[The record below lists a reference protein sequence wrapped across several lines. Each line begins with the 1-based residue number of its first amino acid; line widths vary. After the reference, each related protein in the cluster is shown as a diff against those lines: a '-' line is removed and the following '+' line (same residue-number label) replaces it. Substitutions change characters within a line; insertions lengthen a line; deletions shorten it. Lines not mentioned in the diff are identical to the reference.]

1 LTPRIRSRLSLTLRT
16 RSRLRSIP
24 GTRRINQISL
34 IPRTRSGL
42 SRLRIVLGGRINRLR
57 IVLGGRIN
65 RLRIVPRRGVSFYG
79 LITILFRGRLFLT
92 NSSSKFSPVVLSV
105 KQTVSYI
112 AMMKKLIKRTTN
124 VNVNIGLILLGNVK
138 YLSNLDSTLGFESLR
153 SGSKEKILAYTR
165 SQD

>member
-1 LTPRIRSRLSLTLRT
+1 
-16 RSRLRSIP
+16 
-24 GTRRINQISL
+24 
-34 IPRTRSGL
+34 
-42 SRLRIVLGGRINRLR
+42 LR

>member
-42 SRLRIVLGGRINRLR
+42 SRLR